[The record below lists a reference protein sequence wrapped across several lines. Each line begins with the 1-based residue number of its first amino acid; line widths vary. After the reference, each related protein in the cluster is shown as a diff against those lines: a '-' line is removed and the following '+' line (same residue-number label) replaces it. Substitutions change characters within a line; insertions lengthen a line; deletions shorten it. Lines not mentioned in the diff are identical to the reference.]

1 MAFKKYPKLRRP
13 SHSETDGLF
22 ASDDHR
28 LVITEKFDGNNYRLT
43 RDGDDLRFGS
53 RNVDL
58 GTDPDEIGGMF
69 EDVTEYICK
78 RVTPGDLA
86 SLEETVRDV
95 AGLSDD
101 VVIDVVL
108 YGENAVQHT
117 IDDYHWDLVPQFQL
131 FDVWAEWSDPDTGER
146 LDGTWLP
153 WRSNQQLLDVEY
165 VASHC
170 DLDIVP
176 VVTSTTVGE
185 FLDSVDLE
193 EYEVPSSIYREH
205 GETAEGVVFRNAD
218 TGVKAKYISEEFAE
232 KMESAKSSSM
242 AGADSEYDHWQFVDQ
257 HVTKQRIRKNVAK
270 MLEEPDNGYD
280 ELEMRLME
288 DLHLRVWRDV
298 WAEDYE
304 DIIATDWVLDM
315 SELHNKVA
323 TKCANHLR
331 ELIESGESP
340 VAVVDPGTGAQLDEE
355 ATSLQSE

>member
-1 MAFKKYPKLRRP
+1 MAFKQYPKLRRP

-28 LVITEKFDGNNYRLT
+28 LVITEKTDGNNYRFT

-69 EDVTEYICK
+69 EDVTEYICD

-95 AGLSDD
+95 VGLSDG

-108 YGENAVQHT
+108 FGENAVQHT
-117 IDDYHWDLVPQFQL
+117 IDDYLWDQMPQFQL
-131 FDVWAEWSDPDTGER
+131 FDVWVEWSDPDTGKR
-146 LDGTWLP
+146 LDGVWLP
-153 WRSNQQLLDVEY
+153 WISDESPVDVQY
-165 VASHC
+165 VAHELLI
-170 DLDIVP
+170 DTVP

-185 FLDSVDLE
+185 FLDSVGVGN
-193 EYEVPSSIYREH
+193 YEVPASRYRP
-205 GETAEGVVFRNAD
+205 GDRPAEGVVFRNVD

-242 AGADSEYDHWQFVDQ
+242 TGADSEYDHWQFVDQ

-270 MLEEPDNGYD
+270 MLEEPGNGYD

-315 SELHNKVA
+315 GELHNKVA

-355 ATSLQSE
+355 ATTLQSE